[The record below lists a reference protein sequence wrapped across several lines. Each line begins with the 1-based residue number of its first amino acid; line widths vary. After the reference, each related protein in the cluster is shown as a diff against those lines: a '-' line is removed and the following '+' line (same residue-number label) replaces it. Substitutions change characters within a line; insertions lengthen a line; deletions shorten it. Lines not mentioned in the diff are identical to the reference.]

1 MNCFV
6 ASAAAFLYRGTM
18 TTPLCNKARYQGSH
32 HTSLHTNRGEIQTMS
47 HMEPVDE
54 SGLSEVGKFMTD
66 LFVQRQSYTIC
77 FKIKFNIQ
85 ILTLCQEGQH

>member
-54 SGLSEVGKFMTD
+54 WGLSEVGKFVTD

-77 FKIKFNIQ
+77 FKIKLDLRYNNVKP
-85 ILTLCQEGQH
+85 